1 MCARGRITPNVSV
14 CLMSVTVAEI
24 NAMSE
29 KLDVNQKL
37 WQAVLDGNEDVVRQL
52 LERRGDSNYRSTY
65 NTRGSRLEWNV
76 CCLLM
81 EGLCKPDF

>member
-37 WQAVLDGNEDVVRQL
+37 WQAVLDGNDDVVRQL
-52 LERRGDSNYRSTY
+52 LERMGDPNYRSKY
-65 NTRGSRLEWNV
+65 KYHRGIEWNV
-76 CCLLM
+76 SCLLM
-81 EGLCKPDF
+81 EWLCKPDF